1 MSSHAGYPVRV
12 AVEGHGYRGVPEKML
27 YEFRVD
33 VASRQEDSAGVPE
46 IMPENRGEACVLKEQ
61 LGVAVDYVLGA
72 RRVD

>member
-12 AVEGHGYRGVPEKML
+12 AVEGHGYRGVPEKMR

-33 VASRQEDSAGVPE
+33 AASRQEGSAGVPE
-46 IMPENRGEACVLKEQ
+46 IVQANGGEARVLKEQ
-61 LGVAVDYVLGA
+61 LEAAVDYVLGA